1 MRSVCSTTE
10 FNALQYTFRDEH
22 WLLSTFFCP
31 ATNPHRHRQKLYVF
45 TQNCKS
51 LQFHQREHTQL
62 RSFASLAEFT
72 VSYVVKKLMTMVN
85 LQTPSHAVTRSRSAT
100 MAASIDHPSCYH
112 ELLTVA
118 LSEIFVETH
127 EREYD
132 DFVDEHIDFILLQN
146 PLIVFNA
153 IAHSFAV
160 LRAMDDSDLEQAVH
174 DEMSKVLNALVFLP
188 LCDALLELKHV
199 EAFKTVVAHRFF
211 GGFGFKLDGK
221 SDIDQERI
229 LAKAISLDI
238 VMVTSPL

>member
-1 MRSVCSTTE
+1 MRSVCSATE

-31 ATNPHRHRQKLYVF
+31 ATNPHLHRQKLYVA
-45 TQNCKS
+45 TRNCKS
-51 LQFHQREHTQL
+51 LQFYQGEHMQL
-62 RSFASLAEFT
+62 RSYESLAEFT
-72 VSYVVKKLMTMVN
+72 VSYVVRKMMTME
-85 LQTPSHAVTRSRSAT
+85 LQTPSRAVTRSRSAT
-100 MAASIDHPSCYH
+100 MAASTDHPSCYH

-118 LSEIFVETH
+118 LSEIFLETH

-132 DFVDEHIDFILLQN
+132 DCVNDHIDFVLRQN
-146 PLIVFNA
+146 PLIVFDA
-153 IAHSFAV
+153 IANSFAV
-160 LRAMDDSDLEQAVH
+160 LRAMDDSDLKQAVH
-174 DEMSKVLNALVFLP
+174 EEMSKVLNALVFLP

-199 EAFKTVVAHRFF
+199 EEFKAVITHRFF

-229 LAKAISLDI
+229 LAKALSLDI